1 MASMR
6 DKLMQKT
13 AQIGKELDKKLSG
26 EQTDLSHAPVSS
38 PKTAPGQLLAMRQTL
53 KDHEEQLERRD
64 RKIRELENR
73 LKRLPDGKV
82 VREEA
87 IPLSLIDSSPYQP
100 RQYIDPIRLDELGK
114 SLSTAGLDEPVKVRV
129 VTPGRYELISGHR
142 RVTAAR
148 NIGWK
153 TIRAVVLAMSDEQAA
168 KSVLMQNESRENLSD
183 LERAYIFK
191 KSMETGLCR
200 TQKETANYYGY
211 SQPYV
216 SACLSILTLPD
227 DFLDVI
233 RQRPPAVGMTC
244 VQKIH
249 GLLKEMPEHR
259 DLILEGVR
267 RIVHNNADQAG
278 LKSWV
283 KLKAVVPVNSAR
295 EDIKPNVHH
304 RRQAQTLTNS
314 DDQIVYQIKIVDK
327 FHRVE
332 VHVEDKSVD
341 LEEIGRIVADAI
353 KLKKLNGG
361 NS

>member
-13 AQIGKELDKKLSG
+13 AQIGKELDNKLSG
-26 EQTDLSHAPVSS
+26 EQSEVSHAPVSS

-53 KDHEEQLERRD
+53 KEHEEQLEQRD
-64 RKIRELENR
+64 RKIRELEDKV
-73 LKRLPDGKV
+73 KRLPEGKV
-82 VREEA
+82 IREED
-87 IPLSLIDSSPYQP
+87 IPLSQIDTSPYQP

-114 SLSTAGLDEPVKVRV
+114 SLSTAGLDEPIKVRV

-153 TIRAVVLAMSDEQAA
+153 TIRAVVLEMTDEQAS

-216 SACLSILTLPD
+216 SACLSILALPD

-233 RQRPPAVGMTC
+233 RHRPPAVGMTC
-244 VQKIH
+244 AQKIH
-249 GLLKEMPEHR
+249 GLLKEMPQHR
-259 DLILEGVR
+259 ELILEGVR
-267 RIVHNNADQAG
+267 RIVYHNANQAG

-283 KLKAVVPVNSAR
+283 KLKAVLPVNA
-295 EDIKPNVHH
+295 DWQDVKPNALH
-304 RRQAQTLTNS
+304 RRQVQTLTNS
-314 DDQIVYQIKIVDK
+314 DDQIVFQVKIVDK

-332 VHVEDKSVD
+332 IHVEDDSVD

-353 KLKKLNGG
+353 KSKKLNGS
-361 NS
+361 NP

>member
-13 AQIGKELDKKLSG
+13 AQIGKELDNKLSG
-26 EQTDLSHAPVSS
+26 EQSEVSHAPVSS

-53 KDHEEQLERRD
+53 KEHEEQLEQRD
-64 RKIRELENR
+64 RKIRELEDKV
-73 LKRLPDGKV
+73 KRLPEGKV
-82 VREEA
+82 IREED
-87 IPLSLIDSSPYQP
+87 IPLSQIDTSPYQP

-114 SLSTAGLDEPVKVRV
+114 SLSTAGLDEPIKVRV

-153 TIRAVVLAMSDEQAA
+153 TIRAVVLEMTDEQAS

-216 SACLSILTLPD
+216 SACLSILALPD

-244 VQKIH
+244 AQKIH
-249 GLLKEMPEHR
+249 GLLKEMPQHR
-259 DLILEGVR
+259 ELILEGVR
-267 RIVHNNADQAG
+267 RIVYHNANQAG

-283 KLKAVVPVNSAR
+283 KLKAVVPVNAQKSGV
-295 EDIKPNVHH
+295 KPNVHH
-304 RRQAQTLTNS
+304 RRRAQTLTNS

-332 VHVEDKSVD
+332 IHIEDKSVD

-353 KLKKLNGG
+353 KLQKLNGS
-361 NS
+361 NP